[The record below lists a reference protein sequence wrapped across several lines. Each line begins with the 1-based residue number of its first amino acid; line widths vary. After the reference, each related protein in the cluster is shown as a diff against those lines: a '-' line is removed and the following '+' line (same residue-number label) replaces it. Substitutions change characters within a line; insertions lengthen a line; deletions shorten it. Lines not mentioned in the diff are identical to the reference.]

1 MIVYQ
6 TNQSGIYT
14 GVTYADPDPLDVGK
28 WLVPAGCVTLPPPS
42 IPFGHVAVYS
52 GGAWSLA
59 EHTDPD
65 TAPDVETEPPTL
77 DQIRATATMT
87 KREFCRKLLALGIL
101 PPDEALSAARGDW
114 PATFAAYTAGMDA
127 LASADAQIEWAGATS
142 VDYAHPMLHGLALVQ
157 AGGDTA
163 AATAL
168 LDAIFDIA

>member
-1 MIVYQ
+1 MRVYQ
-6 TNQSGIYT
+6 TNANGVFTGI
-14 GVTYADPDPLDVGK
+14 TYADPDPLDVGK
-28 WLVPAGCVTLPPPS
+28 WLIPAGCVTSPPPP

-52 GGAWSLA
+52 GGAWTLA
-59 EHTDPD
+59 EHSDPM
-65 TAPDVETEPPTL
+65 TDVETEPPTL
-77 DQIRATATMT
+77 DQIRASASMT

-101 PPDEALSAARGDW
+101 PPDEALTAARGGW
-114 PATFAAYTAGMDA
+114 PDTFAAYTAGMDA

-157 AGGDTA
+157 AGGDQA

>member
-1 MIVYQ
+1 MNYRNARYIDATRIDCELEHPVY
-6 TNQSGIYT
+6 GWIPYT
-14 GVTYADPDPLDVGK
+14 LDPADTDMTVDNSEL
-28 WLVPAGCVTLPPPS
+28 
-42 IPFGHVAVYS
+42 
-52 GGAWSLA
+52 LA
-59 EHTDPD
+59 ELAGNV
-65 TAPDVETEPPTL
+65 APYVPPTQAEIDAAAL
-77 DQIRATATMT
+77 VALAVRRETAAMT

-101 PPDEALSAARGDW
+101 PPDEALSAARGGW